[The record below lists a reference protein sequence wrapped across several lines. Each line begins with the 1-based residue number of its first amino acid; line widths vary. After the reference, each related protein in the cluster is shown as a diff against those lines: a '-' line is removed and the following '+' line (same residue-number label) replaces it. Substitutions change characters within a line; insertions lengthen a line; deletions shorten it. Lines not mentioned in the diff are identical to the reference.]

1 MKSYQLIHRHIN
13 NPIKFEIIIQKNKNM
28 ILIMRIEVLINRSRF
43 FQRIAMKMSLF
54 QPKCLILTRFLEVN
68 DKQKDHI
75 NLHSAMFLIRFEVLF
90 TD

>member
-1 MKSYQLIHRHIN
+1 
-13 NPIKFEIIIQKNKNM
+13 M
-28 ILIMRIEVLINRSRF
+28 ILIMRFEVLINRIRF

-75 NLHSAMFLIRFEVLF
+75 TLHSAMFLIRFKILF

>member
-1 MKSYQLIHRHIN
+1 
-13 NPIKFEIIIQKNKNM
+13 M
-28 ILIMRIEVLINRSRF
+28 ILIMRFEMLINRSRF
-43 FQRIAMKMSLF
+43 FQRIVMKMPLF

-75 NLHSAMFLIRFEVLF
+75 TLHSAMFLIRFKILF